1 MKNNLNINIL
11 SFLLVEVKHILV
23 IERIH
28 QLNGGWTEVEMINLD
43 NSLKDWIIQL
53 LQLADKFGDFNR
65 HQKERQHIYV
75 R

>member
-28 QLNGGWTEVEMINLD
+28 QLNGGWTEVEVINLD
-43 NSLKDWIIQL
+43 NSFKDWIIQL
-53 LQLADKFGDFNR
+53 LQLTDKFGDFNR